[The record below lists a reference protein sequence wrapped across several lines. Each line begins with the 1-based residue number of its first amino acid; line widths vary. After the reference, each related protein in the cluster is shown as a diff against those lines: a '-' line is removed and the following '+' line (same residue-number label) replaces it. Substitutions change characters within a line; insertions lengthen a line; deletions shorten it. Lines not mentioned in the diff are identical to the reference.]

1 MKDDRLLSVLQALG
15 GQELPLA
22 GDDAI
27 RARLETAW
35 VSRRP
40 LAARASFGLRRAAP
54 LLAALV
60 LMLSFGGAAL
70 GAGADSPL
78 WDTRVALEAGG
89 ALLRFSADDRVAY
102 LLELVRSRTEEAA
115 RQEVLGNAGAAARA
129 RAAAASAVVQLN
141 GRLPQL
147 GSDLVTPTS
156 SPSPTPS
163 PSVVPAVR
171 PTDAPAASVS
181 PTATPAGT
189 ATRAPATTVAPTTAP
204 LPTASPLPTEPVHS
218 PSPSPIPVPSA
229 SAKQSTTIT
238 GTVHDSTGAA
248 ISDACITTSST
259 IPTSATSCIV
269 RTTNGSYSFSASIT
283 PGQTVTLYAYWTSPT
298 GANFVG
304 TATASATVPTTV
316 MPAIT
321 LTPRR

>member
-1 MKDDRLLSVLQALG
+1 MNDDRLLSALRALG

-40 LAARASFGLRRAAP
+40 RAAASFGLRRLAP
-54 LLAALV
+54 MLAALV

-129 RAAAASAVVQLN
+129 RAAASSALIQVN

-147 GSDLVTPTS
+147 GSDVVTPTS
-156 SPSPTPS
+156 SPSPTPM
-163 PSVVPAVR
+163 PSVVPVVR
-171 PTDAPAASVS
+171 PTDAPLASVS

-189 ATRAPATTVAPTTAP
+189 ATRTPVATTAP
-204 LPTASPLPTEPVHS
+204 TAIPLATPSPLPTEPVHS
-218 PSPSPIPVPSA
+218 PSPSPAPLPSP
-229 SAKQSTTIT
+229 SPKQSATIS
-238 GTVHDSTGAA
+238 GTVHDSAGAA
-248 ISDACITTSST
+248 VSDACITTSPT

-269 RTTNGSYSFSASIT
+269 KTTNGSYGFSATIT
-283 PGQTVTLYAYWTSPT
+283 PGQTITLYAYWTSPS

-304 TATASATVPTTV
+304 SATASATVPTTV

>member
-1 MKDDRLLSVLQALG
+1 MNDDRLFSALQAIG
-15 GQELPLA
+15 GQELPTA
-22 GDDAI
+22 ADDAI

-35 VSRRP
+35 VSRR
-40 LAARASFGLRRAAP
+40 LRAARASFGLQRFAP
-54 LLAALV
+54 MLAGLV
-60 LMLSFGGAAL
+60 LMLSLGGAAL

-129 RAAAASAVVQLN
+129 RAAASSAVIQLN

-147 GSDLVTPTS
+147 GSEVVTPTS
-156 SPSPTPS
+156 SPSPTPA
-163 PSVVPAVR
+163 PSVVPLVR
-171 PTDAPAASVS
+171 PTDPPAPSAS
-181 PTATPAGT
+181 PTARPAAT
-189 ATRAPATTVAPTTAP
+189 ATRAPLTTTAP
-204 LPTASPLPTEPVHS
+204 AATPVATASPLPTEPVHS
-218 PSPSPIPVPSA
+218 PSPSPVSVPSP
-229 SAKQSTTIT
+229 SPKQSAIIT

-248 ISDACITTSST
+248 ISDACITTSPT
-259 IPTSATSCIV
+259 IPTSAASCIAK
-269 RTTNGSYSFSASIT
+269 TTSGSYSFSATIT
-283 PGQTVTLYAYWTSPT
+283 PGQMVTLYASWTSPA

-304 TATASATVPTTV
+304 SATASATVPTTV

>member
-1 MKDDRLLSVLQALG
+1 MNDDRLFSVLQALG

-35 VSRRP
+35 VSRRS
-40 LAARASFGLRRAAP
+40 RASRGSFGLPRFAP
-54 LLAALV
+54 MLAALV
-60 LMLSFGGAAL
+60 LTLSFGGAAL

-129 RAAAASAVVQLN
+129 RAAATSAVIQLN
-141 GRLPQL
+141 GRLPQV
-147 GSDLVTPTS
+147 GSELVTPTA
-156 SPSPTPS
+156 SPSPTPV
-163 PSVVPAVR
+163 PSVVPVVR
-171 PTDAPAASVS
+171 PTDPPPAASASPS
-181 PTATPAGT
+181 PTPVGTPLRAPLTTAAPTPLATPN
-189 ATRAPATTVAPTTAP
+189 PV
-204 LPTASPLPTEPVHS
+204 PTEPVHS
-218 PSPSPIPVPSA
+218 PSPSPAPVPSA
-229 SAKQSTTIT
+229 SPKQSATIT
-238 GTVHDSTGAA
+238 GTVRDSAGAA
-248 ISDACITTSST
+248 ISDACITTSPT

-269 RTTNGSYSFSASIT
+269 KTTNGSYSFSATIT
-283 PGQTVTLYAYWTSPT
+283 PGQTITLYAYWTSPT

-304 TATASATVPTTV
+304 SATASATVPTTV
-316 MPAIT
+316 MPTIT

>member
-1 MKDDRLLSVLQALG
+1 MNDDRLLSALQALG
-15 GQELPLA
+15 GQELPTA
-22 GDDAI
+22 GDNAI

-40 LAARASFGLRRAAP
+40 RGARASFGLRRFAP
-54 LLAALV
+54 MLTGLVVLLS
-60 LMLSFGGAAL
+60 MGGAAL

-115 RQEVLGNAGAAARA
+115 RQEVLGNAGAAAKA
-129 RAAAASAVVQLN
+129 RAAASSAVILLN

-147 GSDLVTPTS
+147 GSAVVTPTS
-156 SPSPTPS
+156 SPSATPV
-163 PSVVPAVR
+163 PSVVPVIL
-171 PTDAPAASVS
+171 PTEAPAASAS
-181 PTATPAGT
+181 PTATPLAT
-189 ATRAPATTVAPTTAP
+189 ATRTPLTTP
-204 LPTASPLPTEPVHS
+204 LATASPLPTEPVHS
-218 PSPSPIPVPSA
+218 PSPSPVPSPVPSP
-229 SAKQSTTIT
+229 SPKQSATIT
-238 GTVHDSTGAA
+238 GTVRDSTGAA
-248 ISDACITTSST
+248 VTDACITTSPT

-269 RTTNGSYSFSASIT
+269 KTTNGSYSFSASIT
-283 PGQTVTLYAYWTSPT
+283 PGQTITLYAYWTSPT

-304 TATASATVPTTV
+304 SATTSATVPTTV
-316 MPAIT
+316 MPLIT